1 MPATFAAQLAAQL
14 VIAPIV
20 IALAGIVMVGGG
32 IVIRMRQ
39 DDEGGTYRLVY
50 AGLFLNVVLGALS
63 LMPIGVET
71 APAWGPTLVFWIAAI
86 PLHSFLLGIL
96 IAAAII
102 GALYLC
108 NRVLNLLAR
117 WITMA
122 LFRARR
128 RPHPAR

>member
-1 MPATFAAQLAAQL
+1 MLATVAAQLA
-14 VIAPIV
+14 VIAPLV

-32 IVIRMRQ
+32 IVMRMRQ

-50 AGLFLNVVLGALS
+50 AGLFLSVVLGALS
-63 LMPIGVET
+63 LMPFVVGT
-71 APAWGPTLVFWIAAI
+71 APAWGPTLVSWIAAI

>member
-1 MPATFAAQLAAQL
+1 MPTTVTAQLA
-14 VIAPIV
+14 V

-32 IVIRMRQ
+32 IVMRMRQ
-39 DDEGGTYRLVY
+39 DDEGGHIPARLRRPLPER
-50 AGLFLNVVLGALS
+50 GPGGTLS
-63 LMPIGVET
+63 HADRRRDGTSV
-71 APAWGPTLVFWIAAI
+71 GPTLVSWIAAI

-96 IAAAII
+96 IGAAII